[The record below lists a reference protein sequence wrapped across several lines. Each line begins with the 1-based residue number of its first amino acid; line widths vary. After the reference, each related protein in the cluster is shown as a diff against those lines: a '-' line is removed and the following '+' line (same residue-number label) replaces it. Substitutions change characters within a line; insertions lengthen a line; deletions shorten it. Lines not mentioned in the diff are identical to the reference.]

1 MQDPKSDAKYKE
13 ILDELQIQSWQL
25 ELVISGF
32 AIFGLFSALDPL
44 EGFAELKKMEG
55 SNFQSMFLDTIYITC
70 VLAIFNLILHVLLR
84 GLWIG
89 AVGIRSISGDIDFEK
104 LNMSKVFIT
113 HLKQKIGSFDNYIIK
128 LENYSSILFGV
139 TFLIAFI
146 TIAVSLNF
154 LIFLFFV
161 FFFYENDF
169 LPVEVKAVLGTILFP
184 AFIFGHLITIIDF
197 IVPGIVKRSQDV
209 AKVYMPI
216 YKVFSILTLS
226 FIYRPILYNLLDNK
240 FGKKIIYSLIPIYG
254 ILLFLFSLEMNPSNF
269 FDISEPSSTEVSNR
283 SNYKDM
289 LAKKG
294 NYVRR
299 VAIPSKTITKPFLHI
314 TIPYTKWME
323 DDIIVY
329 DSLLKPKSDERGYEF
344 GVNIKFG
351 PDEDTTKVEAVTYL
365 QHINDMFE
373 FKIDSTKIRSDL
385 IIASNEDVRLNLEI
399 FVDLLGYSRGKHILT
414 IKHKIFKGDSTAT
427 KKFATIPFWYY
438 NENATIAVPLALQKT
453 ALDKLPEYLEK
464 PTDPKGHK

>member
-1 MQDPKSDAKYKE
+1 
-13 ILDELQIQSWQL
+13 
-25 ELVISGF
+25 
-32 AIFGLFSALDPL
+32 
-44 EGFAELKKMEG
+44 
-55 SNFQSMFLDTIYITC
+55 
-70 VLAIFNLILHVLLR
+70 
-84 GLWIG
+84 
-89 AVGIRSISGDIDFEK
+89 
-104 LNMSKVFIT
+104 
-113 HLKQKIGSFDNYIIK
+113 
-128 LENYSSILFGV
+128 
-139 TFLIAFI
+139 
-146 TIAVSLNF
+146 
-154 LIFLFFV
+154 
-161 FFFYENDF
+161 
-169 LPVEVKAVLGTILFP
+169 
-184 AFIFGHLITIIDF
+184 
-197 IVPGIVKRSQDV
+197 
-209 AKVYMPI
+209 
-216 YKVFSILTLS
+216 
-226 FIYRPILYNLLDNK
+226 
-240 FGKKIIYSLIPIYG
+240 
-254 ILLFLFSLEMNPSNF
+254 MNPSNF

-299 VAIPSKTITKPFLHI
+299 VAIPSKTITEPFLHI
-314 TIPYTKWME
+314 TIPYTKWVE

-464 PTDPKGHK
+464 PTDPQGHK